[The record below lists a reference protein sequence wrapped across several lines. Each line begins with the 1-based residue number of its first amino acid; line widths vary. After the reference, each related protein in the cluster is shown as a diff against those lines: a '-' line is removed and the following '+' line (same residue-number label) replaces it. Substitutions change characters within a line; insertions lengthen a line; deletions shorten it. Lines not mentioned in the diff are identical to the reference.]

1 MTNDLL
7 KAGLA
12 DSIERERV
20 LIDGIDNFLN
30 GEAKVVNKVSEEFF
44 KKEVELESWVKRCEE
59 LEQRTAESDLR
70 IVSLEETLAE
80 LQISL
85 NKHRAQRIEEKDL
98 YDQKEYQLNAVID
111 VLRSE
116 LDKRDELIRKV
127 IADANKF
134 APSSLVVS
142 QENIKQLE
150 SLIQELES
158 ETKATK
164 EQKKELLL
172 HFEDLKTKHGEL
184 LFNYIKL
191 RDSFMQIQSV
201 LQIDLDSDSHSQASD
216 IQGIEYL
223 SLNNL
228 ETILSRIQE
237 LQTTGNS
244 CEKLKGDSIQERQR
258 LIDQLKGLE
267 AQLLKLQSETGEL
280 KKEVEVRRGEI
291 EQYKRALENE
301 KANTEKEKEMIQTQE
316 VQIAE
321 YKSKIE
327 SSQSE
332 IEKYRAE
339 IESFTAAIETFTAEI
354 EKQKVKADA
363 ELEKCKKEAE
373 KCREEAKAMREE
385 TEKRFNAVSAAYV
398 AEIEKNKEEI
408 QRYQTEIEK
417 YKEEIQRRQTL
428 IENCEK
434 EIDNAKI
441 EVEKYKTEVEKYK
454 TDADNYKMEAEK
466 YKTEGATQKKE
477 IEKYRTEAEAWSA
490 QTETQK
496 LEVEKHKNE
505 LQKANNEIQRVNH
518 EIQRANKEIKQLKA
532 ELENLK
538 TLSASATTEKDH
550 LEKKINVLQATIEE
564 VTFARNKAIAEKDS
578 LVVVIS
584 TQEKQASIHENT
596 IQEKE
601 AELTKL
607 KREAE
612 ESLSMMAN
620 YTALILKNEERTK
633 ELEERLKRSNDEQL
647 AQQEKIKAMDANA
660 AGLAQ
665 KISMLELEKEKLA
678 SEKAILQESKEK
690 LSLLTQQL
698 QTESEQLKI
707 KAINLEVKAKYL
719 EEENENLNKMIK
731 QASESKET
739 LQIEYL
745 QSKQALA
752 RSEEGNRSYKN
763 QIQELQNTVSLLK
776 VEMENLKDMHTK
788 EISRINERL
797 AEKTRELKQLS
808 EDMLRKQ
815 LELTQAKESGEKL
828 GLKYEDLKKKYSEKK
843 KEYLEKEKKMET
855 HLINLAEDINQ
866 FSQENEKKE
875 IIQFLKMRD
884 KQSGAKIK
892 KGNVGSEDPESLVQN
907 VTKRNHHNKQV
918 FERKGQQYERML
930 EYLEAMLIK
939 LHDSD
944 MRYFDEGPLAEWKLE
959 QGENQAKQVSIFHE
973 NLKKLLKS
981 ICNKLDKQLGNE
993 VDYVK
998 KIFELLLKK
1007 AALSSDEK
1015 VLIVRCLKGFSERSY
1030 MEYKKETVERVAK
1043 AKELIKEI
1051 LEKQKSWEDFIGDD
1065 HRSFELQTKPG
1076 LIGTTAMQGNS
1087 AKEFE
1092 LLTALIKDLQSILSD
1107 DFSLLT
1113 PFFRRYPK
1121 DWERVYLFAWKET
1134 LIESI
1139 YFGSR

>member
-30 GEAKVVNKVSEEFF
+30 GEAKVVNKMSEEFF

-59 LEQRTAESDLR
+59 LEQRTAESGLR

-172 HFEDLKTKHGEL
+172 HFEDLKAKHGEL

-201 LQIDLDSDSHSQASD
+201 LQIGLDSASNSQASD

-258 LIDQLKGLE
+258 LIDQLKELE

-354 EKQKVKADA
+354 EKQKVNADA
-363 ELEKCKKEAE
+363 ELEKCKNEAE
-373 KCREEAKAMREE
+373 RWREEAQAARVE
-385 TEKRFNAVSAAYV
+385 TEKRFKTESAAYIV
-398 AEIEKNKEEI
+398 EIEKNKEEI
-408 QRYQTEIEK
+408 QRYQAEIEK
-417 YKEEIQRRQTL
+417 YKEEIQRRQAL

-434 EIDNAKI
+434 EIDNAKM
-441 EVEKYKTEVEKYK
+441 EVEKYK

-496 LEVEKHKNE
+496 LEVEKYKNE
-505 LQKANNEIQRVNH
+505 LQKANH
-518 EIQRANKEIKQLKA
+518 EIQRANNEISRANEEIEKLKA
-532 ELENLK
+532 ELGNLK

-550 LEKKINVLQATIEE
+550 LEKKINILQATIEE

-612 ESLSMMAN
+612 ESRSMMAN
-620 YTALILKNEERTK
+620 YTALMLKNEERTI

-930 EYLEAMLIK
+930 EYLETMLIK

-1030 MEYKKETVERVAK
+1030 MEHKKETVERVAK

-1051 LEKQKSWEDFIGDD
+1051 LEKQKSWEDLIGDE
-1065 HRSFELQTKPG
+1065 HRSVDLQTKPG
-1076 LIGTTAMQGNS
+1076 LTGTTAMQGNS
-1087 AKEFE
+1087 VKEFE